1 VAPRALPDTDANLRD
16 LHAEVRDRKAE
27 VRDHNAQHR
36 DDRISNQPDPEGG
49 RRRAAHDRE
58 AAARDRVAADDDRQL
73 ARGDREASTWDRSM
87 AQQMAARLQQALNK
101 ADDLAEATLLIGQA
115 EGMLMTALDVS
126 VTEALIELGDR
137 AAREQVGLQEAARRI
152 IAERRASGPMTI
164 LEPGAG

>member
-73 ARGDREASTWDRSM
+73 ARGDREAATWDRSV
-87 AQQMAARLQQALNK
+87 AEQMSAVLQQALND

-115 EGMLMTALDVS
+115 EGMLMTALDVN

-152 IAERRASGPMTI
+152 IAERPGSDPMTI